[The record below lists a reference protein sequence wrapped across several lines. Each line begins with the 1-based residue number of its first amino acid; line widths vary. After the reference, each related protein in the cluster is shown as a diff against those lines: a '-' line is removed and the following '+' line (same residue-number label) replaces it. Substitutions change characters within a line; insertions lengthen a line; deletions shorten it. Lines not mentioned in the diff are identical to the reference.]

1 MSGESY
7 HRRPPHRQLRGRNSN
22 ASRFNNNH
30 NGIGIVSALSSTPL
44 ASIPFHL
51 RRNSINDLICGLTV
65 LSPLLSFSH
74 CPFLSLSVSLFLQ
87 YLISLFILRL
97 LSLLLEFAP
106 CISPLFPSISL
117 LSRSLVRSLLF
128 SLCRRDLFVSVS
140 IPLSSPSR
148 LTIPVTSPPQS
159 GFKVNF
165 TSRDRAL
172 RANGIV

>member
-1 MSGESY
+1 M
-7 HRRPPHRQLRGRNSN
+7 
-22 ASRFNNNH
+22 
-30 NGIGIVSALSSTPL
+30 SSTPL
-44 ASIPFHL
+44 VSIPFHL
-51 RRNSINDLICGLTV
+51 RRNSINDPICGLTV

-74 CPFLSLSVSLFLQ
+74 CLFLSLSVSLFLQ

-172 RANGIV
+172 RANGTV